1 MIALI
6 NPVHNAANLF
16 VAILNSVPTP
26 VLGLLGVSL
35 VLNFVFFFLHITLK
49 VMG

>member
-1 MIALI
+1 MIVLI
-6 NPVHNAANLF
+6 NPVDRAANLF
-16 VAILNSVPTP
+16 LAILNSVPVP
-26 VLGLLGVSL
+26 VLALLGVSF

>member
-1 MIALI
+1 MISLI

-16 VAILNSVPTP
+16 IAFLNSVPDP
-26 VLGLLGVSL
+26 ILALLGVSL